1 MMVKNRLYLAA
12 LLTPAFWLVFLWI
25 FFVSPSAG
33 LMSFTI
39 ILLQSLAMSLVCAYS
54 VTLFVVALRRCPD
67 KS

>member
-1 MMVKNRLYLAA
+1 MTFKHRLYLAI

-25 FFVSPSAG
+25 FFVSPSGA

-39 ILLQSLAMSLVCAYS
+39 IMFQSLAMSLASAYS
-54 VTLFVVALRRCPD
+54 VTLFVVALRKVTV